1 MKQKHP
7 AVIFIMF
14 LLMLS
19 SVIHSCTKEDT
30 YVTRKFVFLDTKS
43 NQSFNLEN
51 QTDLNSLAK
60 ILSKESGDVKILKN
74 ARITELSDS
83 KGAYEALVVRYE
95 VDGIMVSMT
104 VPIIQISADEFSF
117 HSARESKNEVFYTR
131 QAESCEMKCTAS
143 NCDIC
148 TQTVIERCKSQS
160 CACSGFSSGCDAS
173 IIFSD

>member
-7 AVIFIMF
+7 AVIFSMF

-19 SVIHSCTKEDT
+19 AVIHSCTKEDT
-30 YVTRKFVFLDTKS
+30 YVTKKFIFLDAKS

-51 QTDLNSLAK
+51 QTDLNSLVK
-60 ILSKESGDVKILKN
+60 ILSKESGEVKILKD
-74 ARITELSDS
+74 AQIAELSDS
-83 KGAYEALVVRYE
+83 KGDYEALVVMYE
-95 VDGIMVSMT
+95 VNGIKVSMI
-104 VPIIQISADEFSF
+104 VPIIQISADKLSV

-131 QAESCEMKCTAS
+131 QSESCEMKCTAS

-160 CACSGFSSGCDAS
+160 CTCSGFSSGCDAS